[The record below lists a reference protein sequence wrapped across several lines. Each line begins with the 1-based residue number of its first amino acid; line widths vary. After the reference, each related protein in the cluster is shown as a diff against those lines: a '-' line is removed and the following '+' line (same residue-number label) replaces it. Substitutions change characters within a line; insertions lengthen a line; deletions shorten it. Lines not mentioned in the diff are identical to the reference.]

1 MANNSDYLD
10 QLVTAIQA
18 VDKNAVRAW
27 IDRLARARSEGATVF
42 VVGNGGSAATASHFA
57 TDLGKGASYG
67 KASRFRVQ
75 SLTDSIATITAYAND
90 VSFEV
95 IFAEQLRSLGKAGD
109 VLVTISGSGS
119 SPNVIQAIKMARGLG
134 VDVISLTG
142 FEGGRSGSMADIHIN
157 VPSDHMGRIE
167 DVHLAL
173 CHLVAFTFIDEAEH
187 PQH

>member
-1 MANNSDYLD
+1 MVNNSDYLG

-18 VDKNAVRAW
+18 VDTNAVRAW
-27 IDRLARARSEGATVF
+27 IDRLARARSEGATIF
-42 VVGNGGSAATASHFA
+42 IVGNGGSAATASHFA

-75 SLTDSIATITAYAND
+75 SLTDSIPTITAYAND
-90 VSFEV
+90 VSFEE
-95 IFAEQLRSLGKAGD
+95 IFAEQLHSLGKAGD

-119 SPNVIQAIKMARGLG
+119 SPNVIQAIKMARRLR

-142 FEGGRSGSMADIHIN
+142 FKGGHSGSIADIHVN

-173 CHLVAFTFIDEAEH
+173 CHLVAFSFIDEDEH
-187 PQH
+187 TQH